1 MVDADL
7 INRISELMKSLS
19 PKQKMILSKII
30 ESKEFKIIDYN
41 GQLTIKTRTEDLYEL
56 IRYLKSN

>member
-1 MVDADL
+1 MVDDRL

-41 GQLTIKTRTEDLYEL
+41 GQLTIKTKTGDLYEL
-56 IRYLKSN
+56 IRYIKAN

>member
-41 GQLTIKTRTEDLYEL
+41 GQLTIKTRTGDLYEL
-56 IRYLKSN
+56 IRHLKSN